1 MFLHAYCFIFYYT
14 KLILKI
20 KIDEAIKA
28 RISGGMCQAKVHMIM
43 SPKLD

>member
-1 MFLHAYCFIFYYT
+1 MFLHAYCFKFYYT

-20 KIDEAIKA
+20 KIDEANKT

-43 SPKLD
+43 NPQLD